1 MLFIPT
7 FSDTGSIDVV
17 HSLRKVSGEF
27 LLTVEKPAY
36 QTSSMS
42 KAKKKERGRAAKTKK
57 KKKEEGKVGWDF
69 RFKFPALECA
79 ICKAT
84 Y

>member
-27 LLTVEKPAY
+27 LLIVEKPAY
-36 QTSSMS
+36 QKSSMS
-42 KAKKKERGRAAKTKK
+42 KAKKKREREQQKRK

>member
-42 KAKKKERGRAAKTKK
+42 KAKKKRERESSKNEK

-79 ICKAT
+79 LCKAT

>member
-27 LLTVEKPAY
+27 LLIVEKPAY
-36 QTSSMS
+36 QKSSMS
-42 KAKKKERGRAAKTKK
+42 KAKKKERERAAKTKK
-57 KKKEEGKVGWDF
+57 KKRKRGRLDGTF
-69 RFKFPALECA
+69 ASNFLH
-79 ICKAT
+79 
-84 Y
+84 